1 MAVDQAGDPAQAFE
15 DLRAEVS
22 VLRRAIETLPAAIR
36 ENRAPDYSA
45 DLAVLGK
52 GLDEL
57 GEQIETIL
65 KSPALM
71 MSPAQQGE
79 SIAKAGANLI
89 REAAQR
95 LGDAARAVEG
105 ERSKLAHIVGE
116 AWAQDRQW
124 RLLCLAGGVA
134 LAAGLVLSP
143 IVAGLLPLGLNARVA
158 ALIMR
163 EDRWTAGADLMRA
176 GNPAEWARLAADA
189 QLISDNRSAVDV
201 CRATVA
207 RSGKLQHCQVV
218 LSPPKA
224 DRPDS
229 DP

>member
-22 VLRRAIETLPAAIR
+22 VLRRAIEALPAVIR
-36 ENRAPDYSA
+36 ENRPPDYSA

-57 GEQIETIL
+57 GEQLEAIL

-105 ERSKLAHIVGE
+105 ERSKLAHIVGQ

-134 LAAGLVLSP
+134 LAVGLVLSP

-158 ALIMR
+158 ALVMR
-163 EDRWTAGADLMRA
+163 EDRWTAGAELMRA
-176 GNPAEWARLAADA
+176 GNPAEWARLNADA
-189 QLISDNRSAVDV
+189 QLVSDNRQAVDA
-201 CRATVA
+201 CRAA
-207 RSGKLQHCQVV
+207 AAERGKVQHCQVV

-224 DRPDS
+224 DRPDTA
-229 DP
+229 P